1 LGFLLIGNAVSIE
14 SVEQAGAWAEEN
26 GGEEGLRI
34 AIADGRFGSD
44 KRKIAFAE
52 EWLRQ
57 KHETREK
64 ESIQE
69 ERLLRAREVIAAEA
83 SATAAKESAVSA
95 RDSADAAS
103 KSAKWAF
110 WMTIIAL
117 LAVIVALFK

>member
-1 LGFLLIGNAVSIE
+1 MSVE

-26 GGEEGLRI
+26 GGEEGLRV
-34 AIADGRFGSD
+34 AIADGRFGND

-52 EWLRQ
+52 EWLRRQ
-57 KHETREK
+57 QEIREK

-69 ERLLRAREVIAAEA
+69 ERSLRAREVIAAEA
-83 SATAAKESAVSA
+83 SAIAAKESAVSA

-103 KSAKWAF
+103 KSATWAF

-117 LAVIVALFK
+117 LAVFVALFK